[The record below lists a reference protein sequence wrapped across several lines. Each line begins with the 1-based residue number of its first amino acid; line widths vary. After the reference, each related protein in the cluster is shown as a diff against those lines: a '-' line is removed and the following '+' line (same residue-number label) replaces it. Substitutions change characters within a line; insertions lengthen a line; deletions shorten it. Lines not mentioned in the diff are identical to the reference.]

1 MKINL
6 KALHILDNLS
16 EKNFSIILLIKNL
29 KDYTKKNFN
38 SEFKILVNKRKKNFF
53 FKDRD
58 IYSLKNKFVI
68 NKICFISKKIKSND
82 IIHIHGLWNLINIL
96 SIIISII
103 YKKKLVIHPH
113 GMLLEQALNNSII
126 LKKTIKKVIL
136 FFLKFI
142 FNKNCF
148 FIAITIAEK
157 ESIYQIF
164 DRVKIIEI
172 ANATE
177 IRNINKNIKLEKNFV
192 YFGRINK
199 IKNIDL
205 ILESF
210 LRSNLDDSFKL
221 FLYVINDD
229 ENLKKELKLKIKN
242 SKKIIFKNAVYG
254 AKKDRILKKSWVNV
268 LLSKSEVMSYSVLE
282 AASLGLPS
290 IVTKNISLKNFE
302 KNGGIVARELVEDI
316 VNKFRIISQWTI
328 KERLR
333 RGLKIRRF
341 INNQFSKEIVFK
353 KYEYFYG
360 KII

>member
-1 MKINL
+1 M
-6 KALHILDNLS
+6 
-16 EKNFSIILLIKNL
+16 
-29 KDYTKKNFN
+29 
-38 SEFKILVNKRKKNFF
+38 
-53 FKDRD
+53 
-58 IYSLKNKFVI
+58 
-68 NKICFISKKIKSND
+68 
-82 IIHIHGLWNLINIL
+82 
-96 SIIISII
+96 
-103 YKKKLVIHPH
+103 
-113 GMLLEQALNNSII
+113 
-126 LKKTIKKVIL
+126 
-136 FFLKFI
+136 
-142 FNKNCF
+142 
-148 FIAITIAEK
+148 
-157 ESIYQIF
+157 
-164 DRVKIIEI
+164 
-172 ANATE
+172 
-177 IRNINKNIKLEKNFV
+177 
-192 YFGRINK
+192 
-199 IKNIDL
+199 
-205 ILESF
+205 
-210 LRSNLDDSFKL
+210 
-221 FLYVINDD
+221 YVINDD

-254 AKKDRILKKSWVNV
+254 ERKDRILKKSWVNV